1 MSEIHPDVVA
11 AAEAA
16 LAAGLAAVDV
26 AAVAD
31 LPAPA
36 LDDWGAR
43 TSWYRLRW
51 FPAGELSGPPDAHG
65 RRGNRAGWHIQR
77 WDDGDIEPEVRAAFQ
92 ALVRAASGR
101 LPGADPSA
109 AAGDDTHQPTQSPAV
124 SGGDMPVLVEAE
136 AEDGDR

>member
-92 ALVRAASGR
+92 ALVRAASGWR
-101 LPGADPSA
+101 AAAEPATTAGDAAHQPADP
-109 AAGDDTHQPTQSPAV
+109 PAV
-124 SGGDMPVLVEAE
+124 SGDIPVL